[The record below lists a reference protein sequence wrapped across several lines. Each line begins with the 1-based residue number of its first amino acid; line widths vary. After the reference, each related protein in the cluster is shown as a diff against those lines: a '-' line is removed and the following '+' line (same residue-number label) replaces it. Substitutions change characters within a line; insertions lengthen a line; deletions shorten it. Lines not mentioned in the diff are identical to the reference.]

1 MMLARKVARLMTGT
15 VHQGSAWLI
24 CGEYALTALHCVQS
38 DDGVIRSEISIVF
51 PGQSL
56 QLDVEVLD
64 SVERIDVALLKLK
77 VPISDLSNVINLS
90 RSAVELRDELALH
103 GHPAAATA
111 ASPAGISIFCTVN
124 DPAQPY
130 IGTKGTLDLNTVS
143 MHSEST
149 TPGLAGGQQTSGL
162 KGVSGGV
169 IARRAG
175 QDSESAVGLLIEES
189 LNGNNLHAV
198 PIFEIARYF
207 PQVQSALERSPH
219 VDTRFPRIL
228 IRVTDSGRIQ
238 WSGSLHPSEVSNLW
252 NIDPMKQGKL
262 RISISAKLHELGQAD
277 DALFRLSA
285 YANLKLLR
293 VPDRDAWVRGLKKL
307 EDVHREPD
315 TAIRFDD
322 STNEE
327 SCPAA
332 WQEFDKD
339 QLSNLIHSALDRK
352 ILDWLSGELYNCLKN
367 GKDTEIGEKIE
378 SNLASLM
385 WAKWQNWES
394 ELRDEPALLPHFLS
408 RVFEVDAKAPVNL
421 SNFASIGFCS
431 SVRKQLLRATLF
443 ALALDAAGVSTNPK
457 VRDIGNL
464 DVAAQSGH
472 ACGISRRDQRDLR
485 RFAGSVDWK
494 SDVVFL
500 PFLGTSLLDLYARS
514 VPMTRTEGTKDHLIT
529 QIIPISLTAEDAFL
543 DALALGA
550 QAVQDFYIKQKN
562 EQDLR
567 LAALKLPSRTESLNA

>member
-1 MMLARKVARLMTGT
+1 MMLARKVARLMAGT
-15 VHQGSAWLI
+15 IHQGSAWLI

-38 DDGVIRSEISIVF
+38 NDGTPRSALSLVF
-51 PGQSL
+51 QGQFV
-56 QLDVEVLD
+56 QIDADIFATE
-64 SVERIDVALLKLK
+64 ERIDVALLKLK
-77 VPISDLSNVINLS
+77 TPITDLSNVISLS
-90 RSAVELRDELALH
+90 RSTVALSDELALH
-103 GHPAAATA
+103 GHPAAAA
-111 ASPAGISIFCTVN
+111 ASPEGISIFCTVI

-130 IGTKGTLDLNTVS
+130 KGTKGTLDLNTVS

-149 TPGLAGGQQTSGL
+149 TPGFVGGQQTSGL
-162 KGVSGGV
+162 KGASGGV

-175 QDSESAVGLLIEES
+175 EDSESAVGLLIEDS
-189 LNGNNLHAV
+189 LNGNTLHAV
-198 PIFEIARYF
+198 PIFEIAKCF

-219 VDTRFPRIL
+219 VDTRSPRIL
-228 IRVTDSGRIQ
+228 MRVTDSGRIQ

-252 NIDPMKQGKL
+252 DIDPMKQGQL
-262 RISISAKLHELGQAD
+262 GISILAKLHELAPAD
-277 DALFRLSA
+277 DALLRLSA

-293 VPDRDAWVRGLKKL
+293 VPDRDAWARGLQKL

-339 QLSNLIHSALDRK
+339 QLSNLIHNALDRK
-352 ILDWLSGELYNCLKN
+352 ILNWLSGELYNCLKN

-378 SNLASLM
+378 SNFASLM
-385 WAKWQNWES
+385 WAKWQNWETA
-394 ELRDEPALLPHFLS
+394 LRSDTALLQHFLS
-408 RVFEVDAKAPVNL
+408 RVFEVDAKAPVTQ
-421 SNFASIGFCS
+421 SNFASIGFCT

-457 VRDIGNL
+457 ARDIGNL
-464 DVAAQSGH
+464 DVAEQSGH
-472 ACGISRRDQRDLR
+472 ACGISRRNQRDLR

-500 PFLGTSLLDLYARS
+500 PYLGTSLLDLYARS

-529 QIIPISLTAEDAFL
+529 QALPISLTAEDAFL

-550 QAVQDFYIKQKN
+550 QAVQDFYVKQKN
-562 EQDLR
+562 ERDLR